1 MTGTD
6 APPALL
12 SVVVPCRNEE
22 AVLREFQARMQAAL
36 RDVADVE
43 YELIYVDDGSV
54 DDTFGVLQGM
64 QREEDRVRVL
74 RLSRNFGQELALT
87 AGLAESIGDAAV
99 LIDADLQD
107 PPAVIA
113 EMVSRWRAG
122 ADVVV
127 GTRLARAGERR
138 FKRWSASLFYRALNR
153 LAEHAVPLDAGNFR
167 LMDRKVV
174 DALLAMPERDRLTRA
189 MVSWIGFR
197 QEAVSYE
204 RDPRVA
210 GKTNYRLRH
219 MLRLALDGVFSFS
232 LRPLRLATWLGFMAA
247 SLALAGICYAVTV
260 RLLTDAWVSG
270 WAALFIATLF
280 VGGSQ
285 LVVVGILGEYV
296 GRIYGEVKRRPMYFV
311 AQRLGFPADDDRAS
325 VVPPKRERG
334 SSCARAP

>member
-12 SVVVPCRNEE
+12 SVVVPCHNEE
-22 AVLREFQARMQAAL
+22 AVLREFQARAQAAL

-54 DDTFGVLQGM
+54 DDTFGVLRGM
-64 QREEDRVRVL
+64 QQEDDRVRVL

-87 AGLAESIGDAAV
+87 AGLAESVGDAAV

-122 ADVVV
+122 ADVVI

-138 FKRWSASLFYRALNR
+138 FKRWSASLFYRVLNR

-197 QEAVSYE
+197 QEAVPYE
-204 RDPRVA
+204 RDPRAA
-210 GKTNYRLRH
+210 GETHYRLPH
-219 MLRLALDGVFSFS
+219 MLRQALDGVLSFS
-232 LRPLRLATWLGFMAA
+232 LRPLQLATWLGFLAA

-311 AQRLGFPADDDRAS
+311 AQKLGFPAEDDGPAS
-325 VVPPKRERG
+325 GPRSARTATEAPPK
-334 SSCARAP
+334 P

>member
-1 MTGTD
+1 MTRTD

-22 AVLREFQARMQAAL
+22 AVLRAFHARMLATLRAL
-36 RDVADVE
+36 PEVE
-43 YELIYVDDGSV
+43 YELIYVDDGSA
-54 DDTFGVLQGM
+54 DDTFGVLRAM
-64 QREEDRVRVL
+64 QQEDAGVRVV

-87 AGLAESIGDAAV
+87 AGLAESAGDAAI

-107 PPAVIA
+107 PPAVVA

-127 GTRLARAGERR
+127 GTRLARTGERR

-167 LMDRKVV
+167 LLDRKVV

-189 MVSWIGFR
+189 MVPWIGFR
-197 QEAVSYE
+197 QEAVPYQ
-204 RDPRVA
+204 RDPRFA
-210 GKTNYRLRH
+210 GETNYRLRQ
-219 MLRLALDGVFSFS
+219 MLRLALDGALSFS
-232 LRPLRLATWLGFMAA
+232 LRPLRLATWLGFLAA
-247 SLALAGICYAVTV
+247 SVALAGICYAIAV
-260 RLLTDAWVSG
+260 RLLTDQWVPG
-270 WAALFIATLF
+270 WAALFIAILF

-285 LVVVGILGEYV
+285 MVVVGILGEYV

-311 AQRLGFPADDDRAS
+311 AQRLGFPTADEGPAS
-325 VVPPKRERG
+325 GP
-334 SSCARAP
+334 